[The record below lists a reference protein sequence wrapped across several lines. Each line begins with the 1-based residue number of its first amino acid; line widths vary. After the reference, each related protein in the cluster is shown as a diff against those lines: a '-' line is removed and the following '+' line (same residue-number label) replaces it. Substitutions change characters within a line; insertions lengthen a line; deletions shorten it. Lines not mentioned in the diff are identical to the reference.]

1 MKPIDLSKFSKSLT
15 KSMPNIS
22 VGFKDPSTWIHTGN
36 YALNYRVSGDFH
48 KGFPL
53 EAKMTLLAGESGSG
67 KSFVASGNIAKW
79 CQDNNVLPIIID
91 TENALDESWM
101 RNFGVDP
108 NGNIMKISANLIDD
122 IAKIM
127 SDFIKE
133 YKDTYADTPYEDR
146 PKVLFIIDS
155 LGMATTNVEVEQVE
169 AGNIKGDMGR
179 KQKQLY
185 SLCRTFM
192 ASCATE
198 PIGLLATAHV
208 YASQDMFNP
217 DAKISGGSSL
227 EFTPS
232 IVIAMNKRKLKEDED
247 GNKTQDVKGIKVDA
261 TVRKTRYT
269 QPFQKITF
277 NIPWDTGMDAYS
289 GLFELF
295 SESLTYNGKPVLVK
309 EGNQYA
315 YYSLKDGKQVF
326 KKFRKNIE
334 NEDYDLL
341 MKDYMEVAQTEKSV
355 DQILKSAE
363 TNTDELE

>member
-1 MKPIDLSKFSKSLT
+1 MKPIDISKFQKTLSKTSS
-15 KSMPNIS
+15 NIS
-22 VGFKDPSTWIHTGN
+22 FGFKDPSTWIHTGN
-36 YALNYRVSGDFH
+36 YALNYRVSGDFK

-53 EAKMTLLAGESGSG
+53 EGKMTLLAGESGSG
-67 KSFVASGNIAKW
+67 KSFVASGNVAKW
-79 CQDNNVLPIIID
+79 CQDNGVLPIIID

-101 RNFGVDP
+101 KNFGIDP
-108 NGNIMKISANLIDD
+108 NGYIMKVSANLIDD

-127 SDFIKE
+127 ADFIKE
-133 YKDTYADTPYEDR
+133 YKGNYSSMNYEER

-169 AGNIKGDMGR
+169 KGDIKGDLGR

-232 IVIAMNKRKLKEDED
+232 VVIAMNKRKLKEDEF
-247 GNKTQDVKGIKVDA
+247 GNKTSDVQGIKVDA

-277 NIPWDTGMDAYS
+277 NIPWDTGMDSYS

-295 SESLTYNGKPVLVK
+295 TESLFYNDKPVICK
-309 EGNQYA
+309 EGSYCA
-315 YYSLKDGKQVF
+315 YYSPKTGEQVW
-326 KKFRKNIE
+326 KKYRKHIT
-334 NEDYDLL
+334 NEDYDNIIQ
-341 MKDYMEVAQTEKSV
+341 DYQEYEKS
-355 DQILKSAE
+355 
-363 TNTDELE
+363 NTALNKIIESIEEKDEK

>member
-1 MKPIDLSKFSKSLT
+1 MAIVDIGKFQKTLSK
-15 KSMPNIS
+15 SMSNIS
-22 VGFKDPSTWIHTGN
+22 FGFKDPSTWIHTGN
-36 YALNYRVSGDFH
+36 YALNYRVSGDFK

-53 EAKMTLLAGESGSG
+53 EGKMTLLAGESGSG

-79 CQDNNVLPIIID
+79 CQDNGVLPIIID

-101 RNFGVDP
+101 RNFGVNP
-108 NGNIMKISANLIDD
+108 NGYIMKVSANLIDD
-122 IAKIM
+122 IAKTM
-127 SDFIKE
+127 TDFIKE
-133 YKDTYADTPYEDR
+133 YKTNYSSVPYDER
-146 PKVLFIIDS
+146 PKALFIIDS

-169 AGNIKGDMGR
+169 KGDIKGDMGR

-232 IVIAMNKRKLKEDED
+232 VVIAMNKRKLKEDDD
-247 GNKTQDVKGIKVDA
+247 GNKTSDVRGIKVDA

-277 NIPWDTGMDAYS
+277 NIPWDTGMDSYS

-295 SESLTYNGKPVLVK
+295 SESIFHNGKPILQK

-315 YYSLKDGKQVF
+315 YYSLKTNELVF
-326 KKFRKNIE
+326 KKFRKAIE
-334 NEDYDLL
+334 NSDYD
-341 MKDYMEVAQTEKSV
+341 MIMADYQELSNSTKLS
-355 DQILKSAE
+355 E
-363 TNTDELE
+363 TVEQESEIVEE